1 MICLSCFHGLRG
13 VWNTNLAKQE
23 HLGCLLEGVALP
35 QCSRYVYVWASE
47 LQRCLFFFFLK
58 LFLSAEFVVSIWL
71 FSVLILLQLI
81 RAILENPKDKTNVHL
96 IYANVTR
103 NDILLKVRYYIYLPF
118 IPHSYCAQPLYFN
131 LILDWIR
138 LQPRLVKSWIMVKAT
153 SSIP

>member
-1 MICLSCFHGLRG
+1 MFPWFKGRLKYKPGQARAFGM
-13 VWNTNLAKQE
+13 LAGGSGITPMFQVCMSIWTSK
-23 HLGCLLEGVALP
+23 VP
-35 QCSRYVYVWASE
+35 F
-47 LQRCLFFFFLK
+47 FFFFLK
-58 LFLSAEFVVSIWL
+58 LFLSAEFMVSVWL